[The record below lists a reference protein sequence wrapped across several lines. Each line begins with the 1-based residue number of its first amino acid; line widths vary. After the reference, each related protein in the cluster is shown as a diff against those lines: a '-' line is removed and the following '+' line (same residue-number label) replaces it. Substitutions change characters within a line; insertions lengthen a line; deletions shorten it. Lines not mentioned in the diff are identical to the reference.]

1 MLCINVRNTRAGFVT
16 KILQGLK
23 SEETRTFEAFRRMA
37 PYLQIGDRIGIVE
50 KSRLVGFVTYLG
62 AVIYDNYEGFRMSE
76 DRHLVPA
83 ASAYDWD
90 ERGKV
95 GLVLS
100 DPERITPVAL
110 PKMDHCAGFR
120 FV

>member
-1 MLCINVRNTRAGFVT
+1 MSDRQKTRILAIYYIYINAGVT
-16 KILQGLK
+16 V
-23 SEETRTFEAFRRMA
+23 SESMQK
-37 PYLQIGDRIGIVE
+37 LVDRIQ
-50 KSRLVGFVTYLG
+50 
-62 AVIYDNYEGFRMSE
+62 N
-76 DRHLVPA
+76 
-83 ASAYDWD
+83 